1 MFLWRKQCPAFD
13 VCLIKLNMTVP
24 SFSAQSNVEIVLQ
37 REEGGQVLAISTL
50 PNLPRYPVSDDG
62 FRSLILEDLPEDAK
76 MALVGIS
83 YKGEKNCAYIREK
96 HVCRAN

>member
-1 MFLWRKQCPAFD
+1 M
-13 VCLIKLNMTVP
+13 NMTFP

-37 REEGGQVLAISTL
+37 REEGGQLLAISTL

-76 MALVGIS
+76 LALVGIS
-83 YKGEKNCAYIREK
+83 YKGEKTCVYIGIREK
-96 HVCRAN
+96 HVRRAN

>member
-1 MFLWRKQCPAFD
+1 M
-13 VCLIKLNMTVP
+13 NMTFP

-37 REEGGQVLAISTL
+37 REEGGQLLAISTL

-76 MALVGIS
+76 LALVGIS
-83 YKGEKNCAYIREK
+83 YKGEKTSVYIGIREK
-96 HVCRAN
+96 HVCRTN